1 MCMSCKK
8 TNLMGGKKSSSSSGK
23 KATVFA
29 AKKTP
34 FGKSATKITFG
45 KKK

>member
-1 MCMSCKK
+1 MDCKK
-8 TNLMGGKKSSSSSGK
+8 TKLLVGKKTSGSSSGK
-23 KATVFA
+23 KTTMFGARTS
-29 AKKTP
+29 P